1 MKKETL
7 KNTTDRRTY
16 TILQK
21 RETQYCF
28 ICCKRCG
35 SFYGYCGPG
44 TWKDRNKRNWKQ
56 KRKKQYKQT

>member
-16 TILQK
+16 NILLK
-21 RETQYCF
+21 RETQDCF

-35 SFYGYCGPG
+35 SFYASCWPRLR
-44 TWKDRNKRNWKQ
+44 KDRNKKNWKQ
-56 KRKKQYKQT
+56 RRKKQYT